1 MSGVDDYK
9 NLINDII
16 AKQTVVL
23 GPDIGLLK
31 AKNVPG
37 LNLDKQG
44 KVVTIE
50 GDPQTILQQLV
61 DEYIALSGQIVKNIL
76 NPVFAKYP
84 DIKIS
89 LSSDG

>member
-1 MSGVDDYK
+1 MPGQDDYK

-16 AKQTVVL
+16 AKQTIVL
-23 GPDIGLLK
+23 GPDIVLLK

-37 LNLDKQG
+37 LDISHDG
-44 KVVTIE
+44 KVVSIE
-50 GDPQTILQQLV
+50 GNPQEVLQKLI

-76 NPVFAKYP
+76 TPVLEKYP

-89 LSSDG
+89 I